1 MENKVIIT
9 FDSKSE
15 NEQLARSCISAIML
29 PINPSVS
36 ELGDVKTAVSEAVTN
51 AIVHG
56 YPDTV
61 GEVTM
66 EIYINK
72 EQIHIKIIDNG
83 VGIENPVEALEP
95 FYTTK
100 AEQER
105 AGMGFTIMKTFMD
118 EFKVES
124 ALNKGTC
131 VYLTKK
137 FYRNK

>member
-1 MENKVIIT
+1 MHNRVILK

-15 NEQLARSCISAIML
+15 NEQLARTCISAIML

-56 YPDTV
+56 YPDSC
-61 GEVTM
+61 GEVTV
-66 EIYINK
+66 EVDLNR
-72 EQIHIKIIDNG
+72 ERIHITVKDEG
-83 VGIENPVEALEP
+83 VGIENTKEALEP
-95 FYTTK
+95 FFTTK

-118 EFKVES
+118 EFRIES
-124 ALNKGTC
+124 QINKGTR

-137 FYRNK
+137 FYREK

>member
-1 MENKVIIT
+1 MENNIILK

-15 NEQLARSCISAIML
+15 NEQLARTCISAIML

-56 YPDTV
+56 YPDSVGTV
-61 GEVTM
+61 TLEANLTR
-66 EIYINK
+66 ER
-72 EQIHIKIIDNG
+72 IHIIVRDEG
-83 VGIENPVEALEP
+83 VGIENTKEALEP

-118 EFKVES
+118 EFRVES
-124 ALNKGTC
+124 QTNKGTS

-137 FYRNK
+137 FYREK

>member
-1 MENKVIIT
+1 MNNKVILK

-15 NEQLARSCISAIML
+15 NEQLARACISAIML
-29 PINPSVS
+29 PINPSIS

-56 YPDTV
+56 YPDNV
-61 GEVTM
+61 GVVEMEV
-66 EIYINK
+66 ELSK
-72 EQIHIKIIDNG
+72 EQIHIIVRDEG
-83 VGIENPVEALEP
+83 VGIENTKDALEP

-118 EFKVES
+118 GFKVES
-124 ALNKGTC
+124 QTNKGTT
-131 VYLTKK
+131 VTLTKK
-137 FYRNK
+137 FNREK

>member
-1 MENKVIIT
+1 MENKVLLK
-9 FDSKSE
+9 FYSKSE

-56 YPDTV
+56 YPDSI
-61 GEVTM
+61 GEVVV
-66 EIYINK
+66 EVDLNK
-72 EQIHIKIIDNG
+72 ERIHIKVSDTG
-83 VGIENPVEALEP
+83 VGIENAEKALEP

-124 ALNKGTC
+124 VLNKGTT

-137 FYRNK
+137 FRREK

>member
-1 MENKVIIT
+1 MENKIVLK
-9 FDSKSE
+9 FFSKSE

-56 YPDTV
+56 YPDSV
-61 GEVTM
+61 GVVTM
-66 EIYINK
+66 EVDLNRDR
-72 EQIHIKIIDNG
+72 IHIKVSDEG
-83 VGIENPVEALEP
+83 VGIENTLEALEP

-124 ALNKGTC
+124 VLNKGTT

-137 FYRNK
+137 FHRE